1 MSLLRHL
8 TLFLL
13 KIEDQVMMLMLEEKK
28 LMSKTR
34 ELGAN
39 DNALSLSVSPLLST
53 IRMQMKDL
61 LIVILEKIRI
71 WVAEMHQNIFPLH

>member
-1 MSLLRHL
+1 MM
-8 TLFLL
+8 LL
-13 KIEDQVMMLMLEEKK
+13 KEKK

>member
-1 MSLLRHL
+1 MM
-8 TLFLL
+8 LL
-13 KIEDQVMMLMLEEKK
+13 KEKK

-39 DNALSLSVSPLLST
+39 DNALSHSVSLLIST

-61 LIVILEKIRI
+61 LIVILEKIHI

>member
-1 MSLLRHL
+1 
-8 TLFLL
+8 
-13 KIEDQVMMLMLEEKK
+13 
-28 LMSKTR
+28 MSKTR

-39 DNALSLSVSPLLST
+39 DNALSHSVSPLLST